1 MRRSYYHNGFGKPR
15 LSLVD
20 SPSLVDDLDWRLDVD
35 GRSHDD
41 NDTTGTDDGC
51 PGCAAMHDEL
61 ERASEALCVAQGHV
75 RAQQS
80 LIDACAPDS
89 RCTERSM
96 VKTASVDRLSAAMVL
111 IKRQRECIEQMSDAA
126 AVRSSVSDVAGGV
139 KVAVLQDSTV
149 GQHGGGLDV
158 EMIHDMVRV
167 CVCVCVVSGSGGT
180 RCQGIRCQYDHERPP
195 TDVYCGRTCRMGS
208 RLRV

>member
-1 MRRSYYHNGFGKPR
+1 
-15 LSLVD
+15 
-20 SPSLVDDLDWRLDVD
+20 LDVD
-35 GRSHDD
+35 GRSHDGD
-41 NDTTGTDDGC
+41 DATGTNGGC
-51 PGCAAMHDEL
+51 PDCAAMHDEL
-61 ERASEALCVAQGHV
+61 ERASEALCVAQGRV

-96 VKTASVDRLSAAMVL
+96 VTTASVDRLSAAVML

-139 KVAVLQDSTV
+139 KVAVLQDSTL

-167 CVCVCVVSGSGGT
+167 CVCVWVCVVSGKWWHT
-180 RCQGIRCQYDHERPP
+180 RCQGIFGVSTTMSGPLRMCN
-195 TDVYCGRTCRMGS
+195 CGRKCRMVCNVCTCYDGQG
-208 RLRV
+208 RLRNHAYYTIRCGTGMV

>member
-1 MRRSYYHNGFGKPR
+1 MEPDPT

-41 NDTTGTDDGC
+41 DDTTGTDDGC

-167 CVCVCVVSGSGGT
+167 CVVCVCVWFQEVAAHVARACGVSTIMSGPLRMCTAVGNAAW
-180 RCQGIRCQYDHERPP
+180 CVMCVDGQG
-195 TDVYCGRTCRMGS
+195 G
-208 RLRV
+208 